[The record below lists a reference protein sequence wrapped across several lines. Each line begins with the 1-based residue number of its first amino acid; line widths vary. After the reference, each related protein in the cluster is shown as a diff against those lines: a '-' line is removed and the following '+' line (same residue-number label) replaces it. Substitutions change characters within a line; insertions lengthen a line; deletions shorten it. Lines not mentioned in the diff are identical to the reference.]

1 MAKDRRQGRPDTRP
15 DEELEERRKSD
26 RRKGP
31 RIPVSIWV
39 EETKGEDLYFHRAG
53 NLSIGGVFFE
63 RTIPHPIGTQVRL
76 KFELPGDKGVIE
88 TLGEVVS
95 TPTDPSGLGAGIKF
109 LELDAVEERLIKE
122 YIDQQVQDEPEEE
135 EEEEEKE

>member
-1 MAKDRRQGRPDTRP
+1 MTGKDRRQGRPDPRP
-15 DEELEERRKSD
+15 TDEVEERRKAE
-26 RRKGP
+26 RRRGP

-53 NLSIGGVFFE
+53 NLSIGGVYFE

-76 KFELPGDKGVIE
+76 KFELPDDKGVIE
-88 TLGEVVS
+88 TTGEVVS

-109 LELDAVEERLIKE
+109 INLDSMEERLIRD
-122 YIDQQVQDEPEEE
+122 YIEQTYDEEPVEEE
-135 EEEEEKE
+135 P